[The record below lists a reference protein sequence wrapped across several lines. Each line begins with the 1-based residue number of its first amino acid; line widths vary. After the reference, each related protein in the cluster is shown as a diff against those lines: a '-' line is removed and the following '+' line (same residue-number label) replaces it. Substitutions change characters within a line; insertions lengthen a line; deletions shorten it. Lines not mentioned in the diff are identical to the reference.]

1 MLCLSSWD
9 LTPYKHRHYI
19 LIEFLNSFCDTCKS
33 NLDKKEVVNEHYEE
47 LFNFSTTIEE
57 KKTTKSYLFSVLVE
71 VNVKH

>member
-1 MLCLSSWD
+1 MQCLSSWD
-9 LTPYKHRHYI
+9 LTPYKHRHCI

-33 NLDKKEVVNEHYEE
+33 NLDKKEVVNEHYEK

-57 KKTTKSYLFSVLVE
+57 KNHEKLPVLIE